1 MMALYKL
8 EDGTSSVDMSP
19 VRGLNIPETR
29 IREHIETKEGPTDT
43 HEWGN
48 AEKYEVPLINI
59 TKARADKLLDW
70 WENMTELTFTPD
82 PGSPIQMMID
92 SIERPLNMW
101 HHVFD
106 DKYAGMLRLCEVS
119 SQSFSSSQVS
129 VSKSESCSSFNSSQS
144 CADFS
149 SLSCSTFLTF
159 VSHSSSI
166 GIDIVD
172 DASRSSSISRSCS
185 ESLSESDSIS
195 YSTSRSCS
203 DAPSTS
209 LFSSYI
215 GGGYSYLSSVS
226 QFSSCEEISSRDNDP
241 GIVSVSSCE
250 DLSQVSGSDS
260 RSSSTGVIAVSFT
273 SQSCSLNSAS
283 TSCSV
288 SAAGTSCS
296 VSAGGIS

>member
-1 MMALYKL
+1 MALYKL
-8 EDGTSSVDMSP
+8 EDGTSSVDLSP

-92 SIERPLNMW
+92 SIDRPLNMW
-101 HHVFD
+101 HHQFD
-106 DKYAGMLRLCEVS
+106 TKYAGMLRLCEVS

-129 VSKSESCSSFNSSQS
+129 VSKSESCSSFGASASLGFESSE
-144 CADFS
+144 
-149 SLSCSTFLTF
+149 SCSNFL
-159 VSHSSSI
+159 
-166 GIDIVD
+166 VD
-172 DASRSSSISRSCS
+172 SSRSSSVG
-185 ESLSESDSIS
+185 DDDS

-203 DAPSTS
+203 Q
-209 LFSSYI
+209 
-215 GGGYSYLSSVS
+215 SVS
-226 QFSSCEEISSRDNDP
+226 RSSSRSCFSFSISLGPPHNFYVTLSEC
-241 GIVSVSSCE
+241 GNAVANVSVSSCE
-250 DLSQVSGSDS
+250 DQSSLGSS
-260 RSSSTGVIAVSFT
+260 RSSGVIET
-273 SQSCSLNSAS
+273 ITNSQSCSLDPSKSSES
-283 TSCSV
+283 T

-296 VSAGGIS
+296 ESAGGIS